1 MLSLTRPGQAKPG
14 QAKPGQARNL
24 VALELLDLLVLR
36 DPLGGGGGPPSPLDL
51 LDLIDLGL
59 AKFANVGPE
68 SSKLIVIDMVRPGPK
83 EIFNKSGRPA
93 RCADPAGG
101 GGGPPPPPLDLLD
114 LV

>member
-1 MLSLTRPGQAKPG
+1 MSGGRDLARGGPPLSNISRAR
-14 QAKPGQARNL
+14 ARNL

-59 AKFANVGPE
+59 AKFANLGPE
-68 SSKLIVIDMVRPGPK
+68 SSKLLVIDMVRPGPK
-83 EIFNKSGRPA
+83 EIFNKSGQPA
-93 RCADPAGG
+93 RCADPLEGG
-101 GGGPPPPPLDLLD
+101 GALPLDLLD